1 MTRLKVGLAVVAV
14 IVLTGG
20 GYFWLRESSLVAV
33 QDVQISGV
41 TASDGDK
48 VRAALEAAAKD
59 MTTLNV
65 REQALHEAAAPY
77 GSVQDLQVQRDL
89 PHTLRIRVIERRPVA
104 ALLRA
109 GERRVPV
116 TGNGTLLRGVTAERD
131 LPSVK
136 LKTDPAG
143 PRITDR
149 KLLDALK
156 VAGAA
161 PTPLRARTDEVKV
174 DKRGVIVDIDRGP
187 ELIFGGGEQ
196 ADKKWAAAAR
206 VLAEISAQGAT
217 YLDLR
222 VPGRVAA
229 GGLAPIATPRVPGR
243 VAAGGLAPIA
253 TPTPDPNALPE
264 AENSLTLN
272 P

>member
-14 IVLTGG
+14 IVLTSG

-33 QDVQISGV
+33 QDVQISGI
-41 TASDGDK
+41 TASDGAK
-48 VRAALEAAAKD
+48 VRTALTAAAKD
-59 MTTLNV
+59 MTTLHV
-65 REQALHEAAAPY
+65 REEILHEAAAPY
-77 GSVQDLQVQRDL
+77 SSVDDLEVESAF

-104 ALLRA
+104 ALA
-109 GERRVPV
+109 HSGERRIPV
-116 TGNGTLLRGVTAERD
+116 TSNGTLMRGVTAERD

-136 LKTDPAG
+136 LKSDPAG
-143 PRITDR
+143 QRITDR
-149 KLLDALK
+149 KILNALS

-161 PTPLRARTDEVKV
+161 PGALRSRTDEVKV
-174 DKRGVIVDIDRGP
+174 DKRGVIVDLKEGP
-187 ELIFGGGEQ
+187 VLIFGGGDE

-222 VPGRVAA
+222 
-229 GGLAPIATPRVPGR
+229 IPGR

-253 TPTPDPNALPE
+253 TPTPNPNALPE
-264 AENSLTLN
+264 AQNGATLN

>member
-20 GYFWLRESSLVAV
+20 GFLWLRGSSLVAV
-33 QDVQISGV
+33 QDVQITGV

-48 VRAALEAAAKD
+48 VRAALESVAKD

-65 REQALHEAAAPY
+65 REEVLREASASY
-77 GSVQDLQVQRDL
+77 TSVDDVKVQSDF
-89 PHTLRIRVIERRPVA
+89 PHTLRIQVIERRPVA
-104 ALLRA
+104 AVSRP

-116 TGNGTLLRGVTAERD
+116 TSNGTLLRGVTAERD

-136 LKTDPAG
+136 LKRDPAG
-143 PRITDR
+143 ARITDR
-149 KLLDALK
+149 RILNALT

-161 PTPLRARTDEVKV
+161 PDPLRGRTDEVKV
-174 DKRGVIVDIDRGP
+174 DKRGVIVDLQEGP
-187 ELIFGGGEQ
+187 ELIFGGGDE

-222 VPGRVAA
+222 
-229 GGLAPIATPRVPGR
+229 IPGR

-253 TPTPDPNALPE
+253 TPTPDPNAQPE
-264 AENSLTLN
+264 AENSPTLN

>member
-20 GYFWLRESSLVAV
+20 GYLWLRQSSLVAV
-33 QDVQISGV
+33 RDVQISGI

-48 VRAALEAAAKD
+48 VRAALETAAKD
-59 MTTLNV
+59 MTTLHV
-65 REQALHEAAAPY
+65 RAEILHDATAPY
-77 GSVQDLQVQRDL
+77 SSVDDLKVEADF
-89 PHTLRIRVIERRPVA
+89 PHTLRIKVVERRPVA
-104 ALLRA
+104 ALARA
-109 GERRVPV
+109 GSRRIPV
-116 TGNGTLLRGVTAERD
+116 TSNGTLLRGVTADKD
-131 LPSVK
+131 LPSVN
-136 LKTDPAG
+136 LKSDPAG
-143 PRITDR
+143 SRVTDR
-149 KLLDALK
+149 KVLNALA

-161 PTPLRARTDEVKV
+161 PTPLRAKTDEVRV
-174 DKRGVIVDIDRGP
+174 DKRGVIVDLKDGP
-187 ELIFGGGEQ
+187 ELIFGEGEA

-222 VPGRVAA
+222 
-229 GGLAPIATPRVPGR
+229 IPGR

-253 TPTPDPNALPE
+253 TPTPDPNLQPE
-264 AENSLTLN
+264 AETSPTLI

>member
-1 MTRLKVGLAVVAV
+1 MTRLKVGLALVAV

-20 GYFWLRESSLVAV
+20 GYLWLRDSSLVAV
-33 QDVQISGV
+33 DDVQTSGI
-41 TASDGDK
+41 TASDGEK
-48 VRAALEAAAKD
+48 VRAALERAARD

-65 REQALHEAAAPY
+65 REQILHEATAPY
-77 GSVQDLQVQRDL
+77 SSVDDLQVKADF

-104 ALLRA
+104 ALARG
-109 GERRVPV
+109 GERRIPV
-116 TGNGTLLRGVTAERD
+116 TSNGTLLRGVTAERD

-136 LKTDPAG
+136 LKSDPAG
-143 PRITDR
+143 PRVEDR
-149 KLLDALK
+149 KILRALAVASAAPDALR
-156 VAGAA
+156 G
-161 PTPLRARTDEVKV
+161 RTNEVKV
-174 DKRGVIVDIDRGP
+174 DKRGVIVDLEEGP
-187 ELIFGGGEQ
+187 ELIFGGGEE

-206 VLAEISAQGAT
+206 VLAEISARGAV

-229 GGLAPIATPRVPGR
+229 GGLAPIV
-243 VAAGGLAPIA
+243 

-264 AENSLTLN
+264 AENALTLN

>member
-14 IVLTGG
+14 LLLTGG
-20 GYFWLRESSLVAV
+20 GYFWLRDSSFVAV
-33 QDVQISGV
+33 RDVQITGI

-48 VRAALEAAAKD
+48 VRAALETAAKD

-65 REQALHEAAAPY
+65 REQILHDATAPY
-77 GSVQDLQVQRDL
+77 SSVGDLKVQADF
-89 PHTLRIRVIERRPVA
+89 PHALRIQVIERRPVA
-104 ALLRA
+104 ALARA

-116 TGNGTLLRGVTAERD
+116 TSNGTLLRGVTAERD

-136 LKTDPAG
+136 LKSDPPG
-143 PRITDR
+143 PRITD
-149 KLLDALK
+149 KKVLNALA
-156 VAGAA
+156 VAGAV
-161 PTPLRARTDEVKV
+161 PEPLRPRTDEVKV
-174 DKRGVIVDIDRGP
+174 DKRGVIVDLKNGP
-187 ELIFGGGEQ
+187 ELIFGQGAE

-229 GGLAPIATPRVPGR
+229 GGLAPIATP
-243 VAAGGLAPIA
+243 
-253 TPTPDPNALPE
+253 TPDPNAQPE